1 LDWGIVY
8 YADEQGR
15 VPAEEFLD
23 SCPSKID
30 ARFNAV
36 LEAVRAAPPPS
47 FSGGGYWEAM
57 HGEMGGYYEIRLTG
71 PGRRQHRLFCL
82 LDSGSDAEL
91 AERGFDEPKIAVLPG
106 WSSLPERSSRMRTT
120 AGCARWGMPI
130 EARSRV
136 QLRDSRREA
145 RHAVGTKFV
154 SC

>member
-91 AERGFDEPKIAVLPG
+91 AERGFDEPKIAVLTGLVKP
-106 WSSLPERSSRMRTT
+106 P
-120 AGCARWGMPI
+120 
-130 EARSRV
+130 
-136 QLRDSRREA
+136 
-145 RHAVGTKFV
+145 GTKFSNADYRRV
-154 SC
+154 REVGNAYRGTLPRPVAR